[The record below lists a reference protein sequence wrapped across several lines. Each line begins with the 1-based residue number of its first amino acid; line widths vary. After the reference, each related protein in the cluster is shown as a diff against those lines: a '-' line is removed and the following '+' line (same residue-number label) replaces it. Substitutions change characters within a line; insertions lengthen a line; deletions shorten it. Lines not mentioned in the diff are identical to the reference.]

1 MRRPRG
7 DPAVVKVE
15 RRFVFAAVG
24 NQRRQIAD
32 LIDDLDDAQLATTS
46 LCAGWDVKTV
56 AAHLVS
62 VFADSFWVFTGQAMR
77 CRSMA
82 RAIDELARRRAKL
95 PAAEIAGTLRRCA
108 DHPLSPPLFGPLSP
122 LADNLI
128 HDGDIRIPLNLS
140 FRPDPGLAG
149 LALDFLTGPWPFGF
163 VPLGRLR
170 GISLYGTDIDQS
182 WGTGAE
188 IRGPVAALMMTAAG
202 RTALLHMLAGPGLP
216 LLRRRLSAS

>member
-95 PAAEIAGTLRRCA
+95 PAAEIAGTLRGA
-108 DHPLSPPLFGPLSP
+108 P
-122 LADNLI
+122 I
-128 HDGDIRIPLNLS
+128 IR
-140 FRPDPGLAG
+140 
-149 LALDFLTGPWPFGF
+149 
-163 VPLGRLR
+163 
-170 GISLYGTDIDQS
+170 
-182 WGTGAE
+182 
-188 IRGPVAALMMTAAG
+188 
-202 RTALLHMLAGPGLP
+202 
-216 LLRRRLSAS
+216 